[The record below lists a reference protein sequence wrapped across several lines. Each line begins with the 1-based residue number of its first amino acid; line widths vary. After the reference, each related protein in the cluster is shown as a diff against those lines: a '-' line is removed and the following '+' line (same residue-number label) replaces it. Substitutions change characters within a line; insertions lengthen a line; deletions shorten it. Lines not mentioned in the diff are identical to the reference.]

1 MYCNSGG
8 GVVYPPAA
16 IVWMTYEILILICP
30 KYIVKNKHQWVTMR
44 REGKPVLSPDW
55 LEGVK
60 SHTPGGNPCL
70 LIGRQTDLSHLQE
83 DHVIT
88 D

>member
-1 MYCNSGG
+1 MRG
-8 GVVYPPAA
+8 GVVHLPPPAT
-16 IVWMTYEILILICP
+16 IGWMMYEMSISICP
-30 KYIVKNKHQWVTMR
+30 KYINKHQWIIMR
-44 REGKPVLSPDW
+44 REGNPVLSPDW

-60 SHTPGGNPCL
+60 SHTLGGKGCL

>member
-1 MYCNSGG
+1 
-8 GVVYPPAA
+8 
-16 IVWMTYEILILICP
+16 
-30 KYIVKNKHQWVTMR
+30 MR
-44 REGKPVLSPDW
+44 REGNPVLSPDW

-60 SHTPGGNPCL
+60 SHTLWGNPCL